1 VSGAPGRKR
10 AEVKKALLHAGSGGV
25 VMVVTF
31 AGHLHAG
38 AYGSDGAAA
47 IVLASAPRS
56 SYDSALLFPGNHA
69 CPLP

>member
-1 VSGAPGRKR
+1 MRARKR

-31 AGHLHAG
+31 APSG
-38 AYGSDGAAA
+38 
-47 IVLASAPRS
+47 
-56 SYDSALLFPGNHA
+56 YDPLLCLRGTMQ

>member
-1 VSGAPGRKR
+1 VSLLRARKR

-31 AGHLHAG
+31 AGSG
-38 AYGSDGAAA
+38 
-47 IVLASAPRS
+47 
-56 SYDSALLFPGNHA
+56 YDPALVSRGTTQ